1 MRERIKEIMESENL
15 TPSAFA
21 DKLNIGRA
29 VLSHILTGRNN
40 ASIDVITRILES
52 IDKISPDWLLLGRGS
67 MYKDGDTTPKPT
79 INAGGYQSSI
89 FDQLDQGSLQ
99 ANVVDSPPKEEMNTT
114 VDAPSV
120 SVNHQTVISKP
131 SKEIRKII
139 IYYTDNTFQVFNP
152 DQATF

>member
-52 IDKISPDWLLLGRGS
+52 IDNISPDWLLLGKGS
-67 MYKDGDTTPKPT
+67 MYKDGDTTHKPV
-79 INAGGYQSSI
+79 INTGGYQSSI
-89 FDQLDQGSLQ
+89 FDQLDQSNQQ
-99 ANVVDSPPKEEMNTT
+99 ANVVDSSPKEEMNTT
-114 VDAPSV
+114 VDSPS
-120 SVNHQTVISKP
+120 ISSNNQIVTATP